1 MTKRKD
7 QSPLVGD
14 IERPHPT
21 VADSIGGELGAELGA
36 EPLTVRLGD
45 LWADFMRVAN
55 QARDPEA
62 PKGSTPTVPLLDDMK
77 GIRQWD

>member
-1 MTKRKD
+1 MTERKD
-7 QSPLVGD
+7 LSPLVGD
-14 IERPHPT
+14 VERPHPT
-21 VADSIGGELGAELGA
+21 VADSIGGELGV

-45 LWADFMRVAN
+45 LWADFMRAAS

-62 PKGSTPTVPLLDDMK
+62 PKGSTPTVPLLDEMK

>member
-1 MTKRKD
+1 MTERKD
-7 QSPLVGD
+7 LSPLVGD
-14 IERPHPT
+14 VERPHPT
-21 VADSIGGELGAELGA
+21 VADSIGGELGA

-45 LWADFMRVAN
+45 LWADFMRAAS

-62 PKGSTPTVPLLDDMK
+62 PKGSTPTVPLLDEMK

>member
-1 MTKRKD
+1 MTERND
-7 QSPLVGD
+7 LSSLVGD

-21 VADSIGGELGAELGA
+21 VADPIGGELGA

-45 LWADFMRVAN
+45 LWADFIRVASL
-55 QARDPEA
+55 ARDPEA

-77 GIRQWD
+77 GILQWD

>member
-7 QSPLVGD
+7 PSPLVGD
-14 IERPHPT
+14 IETPHPT
-21 VADSIGGELGAELGA
+21 VADSAGGELGV

-45 LWADFMRVAN
+45 LWADFMRAAD

-62 PKGSTPTVPLLDDMK
+62 AKESTPSVPLLDDMK
-77 GIRQWD
+77 GILQWD

>member
-1 MTKRKD
+1 MTERKD
-7 QSPLVGD
+7 LSPLVGD
-14 IERPHPT
+14 VERPHPT
-21 VADSIGGELGAELGA
+21 VADSIGGELGA

-45 LWADFMRVAN
+45 LWADFMRVASK
-55 QARDPEA
+55 ARDPET

>member
-1 MTKRKD
+1 MTERKD
-7 QSPLVGD
+7 FSPLVGD
-14 IERPHPT
+14 VERPHPT
-21 VADSIGGELGAELGA
+21 LADSIGGEPGA

-45 LWADFMRVAN
+45 LWADFMRIAR

>member
-7 QSPLVGD
+7 LSPLMGD
-14 IERPHPT
+14 VERPHPT
-21 VADSIGGELGAELGA
+21 VADSVGGELGV
-36 EPLTVRLGD
+36 EPLTVKLGD
-45 LWADFMRVAN
+45 LWADFMRAAN

-77 GIRQWD
+77 GILHWD